1 MGYTSSDQAQSQQQS
16 KGPSMMGG
24 NIMNKMSS
32 KLTSLQ
38 KNVTSPD
45 GGNPTDWKKWGKR
58 AAIGVA
64 GIGALAL
71 GVDAAGDMA
80 DSLAGMSLG
89 DGGAGAAAVDYSGGG
104 ETAAIMGAQSHIAA
118 NSLLEATNAHYTV
131 GNYW

>member
-1 MGYTSSDQAQSQQQS
+1 
-16 KGPSMMGG
+16 MMGG
-24 NIMNKMSS
+24 NIMTKMSS

-45 GGNPTDWKKWGKR
+45 GGNSTDWKKWGKR

-80 DSLAGMSLG
+80 DGLAGMSLG

-104 ETAAIMGAQSHIAA
+104 EAAAVMGAQSHIAA

-131 GNYW
+131 GSSW

>member
-1 MGYTSSDQAQSQQQS
+1 MGSSTL
-16 KGPSMMGG
+16 
-24 NIMNKMSS
+24 NKMSS
-32 KLTSLQ
+32 KITSLQ
-38 KNVTSPD
+38 KNVTDPD
-45 GGNPTDWKKWGKR
+45 GSKATEWKKWGKR

-80 DSLAGMSLG
+80 DGLAGMSLE
-89 DGGAGAAAVDYSGGG
+89 DSEAGAAAVNYSGGG
-104 ETAAIMGAQSHIAA
+104 ETAAVMNAQSHIAA